1 MIQKSTSL
9 EYEPASELLLVTAEQ
24 LFLHRELHLAVQLSV
39 HMAAVLVAIKGSL
52 SRTLPD
58 AACVLQVQTAH
69 PNIHNPNIHT
79 TRNIHTRGTRPFCT
93 GVPLS

>member
-1 MIQKSTSL
+1 MYICIYVYIYIYIYISCIYIYIYIYIYKCSSHDGGA
-9 EYEPASELLLVTAEQ
+9 Y
-24 LFLHRELHLAVQLSV
+24 
-39 HMAAVLVAIKGSL
+39 MAAVLVATKGSL
-52 SRTLPD
+52 SRTLPH